1 MFLPD
6 HFLSQQHLCWDPPHK
21 QRTSVLLL
29 DLFLATPISS
39 ARASLQLPNTGID
52 PKLTEINRK
61 HFCEL
66 QVRLVLQKGCFIFL
80 ASQKWNRWLFP
91 AAVIVLLETWV
102 FSWRHTFSAGWS
114 TCQVR
119 SGSAKFIIPAVFAL
133 WHLSVYIESRDFPVT
148 SQKRIK
154 KLTLFYVVLKR
165 QNYWCAS
172 FSIDRATSLISCY
185 LLWAG

>member
-1 MFLPD
+1 MRPFSCRIQGLIQS
-6 HFLSQQHLCWDPPHK
+6 SQ
-21 QRTSVLLL
+21 
-29 DLFLATPISS
+29 
-39 ARASLQLPNTGID
+39 
-52 PKLTEINRK
+52 KLTGSIFVNFDEI
-61 HFCEL
+61 
-66 QVRLVLQKGCFIFL
+66 QVELVLQKGCFIFL

-119 SGSAKFIIPAVFAL
+119 SGSAKFVILAVFAF
-133 WHLSVYIESRDFPVT
+133 WHLCVYIESRDFPVT

-165 QNYWCAS
+165 QNYWRAS
-172 FSIDRATSLISCY
+172 FSIDRATSLISSY